1 MSVEQVSIK
10 WALGRKKPR
19 IRILWREWIVY
30 CIRWAIFGIPLLIQR
45 NKLLG
50 KEVVGYIIKGE
61 IDDIGKCTG
70 VEIRFSKDIFGAP
83 LVYMVNYPRCPN
95 RTLRAQLC
103 TRDIS
108 KVLEVSKITWCP
120 TEKFERLLDAMKQQL
135 HNVKEEL

>member
-1 MSVEQVSIK
+1 MDCLLYSMDYFWHSSI
-10 WALGRKKPR
+10 L
-19 IRILWREWIVY
+19 
-30 CIRWAIFGIPLLIQR
+30 QR

-83 LVYMVNYPRCPN
+83 LVYMVNYPRFPS

-135 HNVKEEL
+135 HNVKEE